1 MNSGGLEVSILSWM
15 CKLST
20 YFECVFVLT
29 YVSYSTKILLERG
42 IYVI

>member
-20 YFECVFVLT
+20 YFECVLVLT
-29 YVSYSTKILLERG
+29 YVSYSIKILLERG